1 MGLTRRIVVWVLL
14 SFIINFGV
22 TLLSI
27 MFNVNKCIIL
37 HTPFI
42 ISTLFTPFMIST
54 FILTHFMISTFI
66 LTIFMIY
73 TLLILAFIW
82 LVKFMII
89 VAFGMIKCF

>member
-1 MGLTRRIVVWVLL
+1 MVLTRRIVVWVLL

-42 ISTLFTPFMIST
+42 ISTLFT
-54 FILTHFMISTFI
+54 HFMISTFI